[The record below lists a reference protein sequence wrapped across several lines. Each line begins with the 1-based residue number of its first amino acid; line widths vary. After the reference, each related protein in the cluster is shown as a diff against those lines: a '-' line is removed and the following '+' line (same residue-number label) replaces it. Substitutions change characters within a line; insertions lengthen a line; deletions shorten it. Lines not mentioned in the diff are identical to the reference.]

1 MYRLVLYCLMV
12 LLLCAVILGL
22 LGIIPYS
29 PLSLV
34 LSTIYITFF
43 CWVTNVIF
51 SKVFKAPT
59 NTESLYIT
67 ALILVFLI
75 SPIDSF
81 GDTHFY
87 SIAFWASVFAMASK
101 YVLALQKKHIFN
113 PAAISVVL
121 TSIVLGLSATW
132 WIGTTWMIVPVIVCG
147 LLMARKVDRIDFVI
161 AFFVASI
168 AVVVLPH
175 ISGGLGEFWLVL
187 KQFIFF
193 SPTIFFASIM
203 LTEPLTTPPNKRW
216 RIAYG
221 TLVGL
226 LFSPAI
232 HMGAFYSTPELALI
246 VGNVFSYI
254 VSPKEKLLLKLKEK
268 IKIASDTYDFVFAKA
283 QKFSFQAGQY
293 LEWTLAHKS
302 PDTRGN
308 RRYFTITSSPTE
320 ENIRIGVKFY
330 PEGSSFKKK
339 LMSLDAGDTIV
350 ASQRA
355 GEFVLPKDKNK
366 KLVFISGGIGITPFR
381 SIAKYLLDVNE
392 KRDIVHFYSNR
403 TLEDIAYSDVLDMT
417 HEKLGIQT
425 VYTLTDKETAPTT
438 WLGEKGFVDRA
449 MIEKYVPDFK
459 ERIFYISGPH
469 SMVTTFGKLLSSMGV
484 KGSQI
489 KEDFFPGYA

>member
-1 MYRLVLYCLMV
+1 MV